1 MLSVATL
8 SNKPNTGMGHIPIIS
23 SQSVNHN
30 VDKSWHDYVCPI
42 HESKAQVSCKDKE
55 TKRVEILGEEL
66 LGYVRHVWSRKL

>member
-1 MLSVATL
+1 M
-8 SNKPNTGMGHIPIIS
+8 N
-23 SQSVNHN
+23 
-30 VDKSWHDYVCPI
+30 HDYVCPI